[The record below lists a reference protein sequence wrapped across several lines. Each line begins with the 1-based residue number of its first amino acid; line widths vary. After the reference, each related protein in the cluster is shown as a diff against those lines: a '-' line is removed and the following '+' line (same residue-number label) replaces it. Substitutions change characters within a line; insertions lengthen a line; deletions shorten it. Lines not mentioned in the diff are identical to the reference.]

1 MYIPLSHF
9 GKLFIEWFSLLLKIQ
24 TDVLQI
30 GASFVIKNRF
40 NGYWKSRQLLQT
52 REDLLQI
59 GQNITNECTITGKK
73 GARLLLIVTLD
84 IES

>member
-1 MYIPLSHF
+1 MHIPLSHF

-40 NGYWKSRQLLQT
+40 NGY
-52 REDLLQI
+52 
-59 GQNITNECTITGKK
+59 
-73 GARLLLIVTLD
+73 
-84 IES
+84 